1 MQVSVESTKGL
12 ERVLTI
18 TVAAETFDKEF
29 DGRIRHLSKTQR
41 VDGFRPGKVPA
52 SVIAKRFG
60 AAVEQEVGGEI
71 MQRNFYEAIVAEKLN
86 PAGAPAVA
94 PLARKKGEDFVFT
107 ATFEVYPEVALKGLD
122 KLSVETVTA
131 EIEDKDLDNMLVTL
145 QKQHAEWK
153 EVKRKSKKDD
163 QVTVDFEGSIDGE
176 VFEGGKAEGFQIV
189 LGSERMIPGFEKG
202 IIGHKTGEEFDIEVT
217 FPEDYH
223 AEQLKGKTATFAI
236 NLTKVENQILPEM
249 TEEFVKKFG
258 VETGDLE
265 TLKADVKK
273 NMQRELDQVLK
284 NTAKDNVLTA
294 LVETNEVEVPKAL
307 VDGEVNVLRK
317 QAMERYGQQMD
328 PKNLPELPAELFTEQ
343 AEKRV
348 KVGLLLGEVIK
359 TNEIK
364 VDPAKVT
371 ELIETAASSYENPA
385 EVVEYYKN
393 NKELMQNM
401 ENVALEEQAVDFVIA
416 QAKVKAVKKSFDEV
430 MNKPAA

>member
-18 TVAAETFDKEF
+18 TVAAEAFDKEF

-41 VDGFRPGKVPA
+41 VDGFRPGKVPV

-71 MQRNFYEAIVAEKLN
+71 MQRNFYDAIIAEKLN

-107 ATFEVYPEVALKGLD
+107 ATFEVYPEVTLNELEKLK
-122 KLSVETVTA
+122 VETVSA

-145 QKQHAEWK
+145 QKQHATWK
-153 EVKRKSKKDD
+153 EVKRKSKKND
-163 QVTVDFEGSIDGE
+163 QVTVDFTGSIDGE

-202 IIGHKTGEEFDIEVT
+202 IIGYKTGEEFDIEVT

-223 AEQLKGKTATFAI
+223 AEELKGKTATFAI

-265 TLKADVKK
+265 TLKTDVKK

-284 NTAKDNVLTA
+284 NTAKDNVLAA
-294 LVETNEVEVPKAL
+294 LVENNEVEVPKAL

-317 QAMERYGQQMD
+317 QASERYAQQMD

-359 TNEIK
+359 VNELK
-364 VDPAKVT
+364 VDEAKVA

-401 ENVALEEQAVDFVIA
+401 ENVALEEQAVDFVVGK
-416 QAKVKAVKKSFDEV
+416 AKVKAVKKSFDQV

>member
-1 MQVSVESTKGL
+1 MQVSVESTQGL

-29 DGRIRHLSKTQR
+29 DNRIRHLSKTQR

-86 PAGAPAVA
+86 PAGAPAVT

-107 ATFEVYPEVALKGLD
+107 ATFEVYPEVTLAPLD
-122 KLSVETVTA
+122 KLAVETVTA
-131 EIEDKDLDNMLVTL
+131 DIADKDLDNMLVTL

-176 VFEGGKAEGFQIV
+176 VFEGGKAEGFQII
-189 LGSERMIPGFEKG
+189 LGSDRMIPGFEKG

-236 NLTKVENQILPEM
+236 NLTKVENQILPEF
-249 TEEFVKKFG
+249 TEDFVKKFG
-258 VETGDLE
+258 VESGDLE
-265 TLKADVKK
+265 DLKVDVKK

-294 LVETNEVEVPKAL
+294 LVENNEIEVPKAL
-307 VDGEVNVLRK
+307 IDSEVNVLRK

-364 VDPAKVT
+364 VEQDKVT
-371 ELIETAASSYENPA
+371 QLIETAASSYENPA

-401 ENVALEEQAVDFVIA
+401 ENVALEEQAVDFIIEK
-416 QAKVKAVKKSFDEV
+416 AKVTSVKKSFDEV
-430 MNKPAA
+430 MNKPA